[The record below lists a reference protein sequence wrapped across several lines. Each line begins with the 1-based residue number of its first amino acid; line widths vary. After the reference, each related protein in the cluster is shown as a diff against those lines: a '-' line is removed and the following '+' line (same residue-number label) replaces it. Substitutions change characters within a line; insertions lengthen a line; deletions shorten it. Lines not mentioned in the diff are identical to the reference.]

1 MRPAHYQYAIE
12 LELAAKGIEPNTT
25 EFLGKAARGGLYI
38 NYIDRY
44 SSRVHTTVHPLR
56 HF

>member
-1 MRPAHYQYAIE
+1 MRPVHYQYAIE

-38 NYIDRY
+38 NYIAIVAVY
-44 SSRVHTTVHPLR
+44 TLLYIP
-56 HF
+56 